1 MIHDSCLMLTWFI
14 WINLT
19 SGSRVDIW
27 NLWSEKASKRAGE
40 FYSKWCTLTRL
51 TALYVKKIF
60 TLVHKSEI
68 HMYTCLCCW
77 GGPGILDCVEYGC
90 NLATVLMVDE
100 EADSCSWIYQPKSGR
115 DTTRKNICC
124 LWIILDSS
132 LCFSIFHTSSNIKYV
147 CWGQTKFEYP
157 YKNKMFHKLSLIRA
171 FIFIEPRFSTPKKRW
186 ICKYLKIFCG
196 PISNTSR
203 FHFHTW

>member
-1 MIHDSCLMLTWFI
+1 MHFDQTNC
-14 WINLT
+14 NL
-19 SGSRVDIW
+19 
-27 NLWSEKASKRAGE
+27 SEKI
-40 FYSKWCTLTRL
+40 Y
-51 TALYVKKIF
+51 

-157 YKNKMFHKLSLIRA
+157 YKNKMFHKLSLIWA

-203 FHFHTW
+203 FHFHTWWWCVQAREKLWRVCSSNWDWPGTIWGCKCHY

>member
-19 SGSRVDIW
+19 SESRVGIW
-27 NLWSEKASKRAGE
+27 NLWWDKGIKKSMRILLQNDEKI
-40 FYSKWCTLTRL
+40 Y
-51 TALYVKKIF
+51 

-115 DTTRKNICC
+115 DTTRKNIC